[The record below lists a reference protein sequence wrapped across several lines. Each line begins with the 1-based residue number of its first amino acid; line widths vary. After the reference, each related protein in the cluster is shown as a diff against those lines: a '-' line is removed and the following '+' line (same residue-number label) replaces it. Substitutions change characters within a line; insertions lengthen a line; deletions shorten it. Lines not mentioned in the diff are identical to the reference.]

1 MKVLLKRFHLY
12 YYTIGLH
19 PQTQKLQPPFKTA
32 SLHHLSRLHQN
43 ERGLKT
49 SFIFRVSDAVLKGGC
64 NFLVQLVTFWC
75 LFARFLKVEKSATL
89 LMVQMKITV
98 TGCGL
103 WTVHVMTKNRT
114 SSKCSTVVRSTSRPL
129 YPWRQAVN
137 CWCGIRIVVSRL
149 WMAHHTKRVSELIT
163 CNQAFSQTL
172 KTGPPESM
180 FSHKI
185 IRD

>member
-19 PQTQKLQPPFKTA
+19 LQTQKLQPPFKTA
-32 SLHHLSRLHQN
+32 SLT
-43 ERGLKT
+43 LKMKEV
-49 SFIFRVSDAVLKGGC
+49 FK
-64 NFLVQLVTFWC
+64 LVTFWC

-98 TGCGL
+98 TGCDL

-114 SSKCSTVVRSTSRPL
+114 SCKCSTVVRSTSRPL
-129 YPWRQAVN
+129 HPWRQAVN
-137 CWCGIRIVVSRL
+137 CWCGIRIVVSSL
-149 WMAHHTKRVSELIT
+149 WMAHRTKQVSELIT

-172 KTGPPESM
+172 KTVLPGGM
-180 FSHKI
+180 FSHEI
-185 IRD
+185 IRA